1 MASLF
6 YTVISCPRWRTN
18 GELWVCFADKHLSES
33 SSFLVV
39 TEQIL
44 DLFQGAR
51 AVFVSTFFRGE
62 VVPEAATELQ

>member
-1 MASLF
+1 MEDKWGALGLF
-6 YTVISCPRWRTN
+6 CRQA
-18 GELWVCFADKHLSES
+18 FAAQS

-51 AVFVSTFFRGE
+51 AVFVSAFIRGE